1 MIHESAHDA
10 IGYIRRYLEG
20 QERIA
25 AAEGGESQSHPAAL
39 RETIEWLSQRY
50 ELQLESRGMHL
61 RSAVPDPCGTVAI
74 DRRVLR
80 QVAENLITN
89 AMKYAT
95 DGDELLLE
103 VRAGNAGYWQLRV
116 LDRGNGVPPDKR
128 KDLFK
133 PFMRLS
139 GMEDGLSSGL
149 GLSLARQIIV
159 NAGGD
164 LWYEDREG
172 GGAVFVIELP
182 AIAGAYQANSP
193 AGVY

>member
-1 MIHESAHDA
+1 MGSDLCIRDSHESAHDA

-25 AAEGGESQSHPAAL
+25 AAQGGEAHTHPAAL
-39 RETIEWLSQRY
+39 RETIEWLAQRY

-61 RSAVPDPCGTVAI
+61 QTLVPDPCGTVAI

-89 AMKYAT
+89 AMKYAA
-95 DGDELLLE
+95 DGGELTLE
-103 VRAGNAGYWQLRV
+103 IMRSTNAGYWQLRV
-116 LDRGNGVPPDKR
+116 LDRGGGVPQDKR
-128 KDLFK
+128 RDLFK

-139 GMEDGLSSGL
+139 GREDGLSSGL

-159 NAGGD
+159 GSGGD
-164 LWYEDREG
+164 LWYEDRDG
-172 GGAVFVIELP
+172 GGAIFVIELP
-182 AIAGAYQANSP
+182 AALT
-193 AGVY
+193 VD